1 MDEGVVKYRCDWTQA
16 EPSVAESIA
25 DLMEWRDRLHEWGLI
40 GVYDNG
46 IGFGN
51 VSVRGGN
58 SCQFIISGTQTA
70 HLPRMGPESYC
81 TVTEFDLEQNFL
93 GCRGPIPASSE
104 SLTHAALYL
113 HRDDVGGIIHVHNP
127 KLWRQLLFKI
137 PTTRKE
143 IPYGT
148 PGMALEMFRLF
159 EEENLGDR
167 KILAMA
173 GHEDGI
179 ICFGGSLDEA
189 GQVLSAVMNE
199 IGLYPR
205 AQEGSIAAVEAESN
219 Y

>member
-25 DLMEWRDRLHEWGLI
+25 DLMEWRDRLHELGLI

-199 IGLYPR
+199 IGLYRR
-205 AQEGSIAAVEAESN
+205 AFEGSIAAVEAE
-219 Y
+219 

>member
-1 MDEGVVKYRCDWTQA
+1 MDEGVVKYRCDWTHA

-25 DLMEWRDRLHEWGLI
+25 DLMEWRDRLHSWGLI
-40 GVYDNG
+40 GVYENG

-51 VSVRGGN
+51 VSVRLGN

-70 HLPRMGPESYC
+70 HLPTLGPEFYC
-81 TVTEFDLEQNFL
+81 TVTEFNLEENFL
-93 GCRGPIPASSE
+93 GCRGPVQASSE

-113 HRDDVGGIIHVHNP
+113 QREDVGAIIHVHNP
-127 KLWRQLLFKI
+127 QLWQQLLFKI

-148 PGMALEMFRLF
+148 PGMAWEMFRLF

-179 ICFGGSLDEA
+179 ICFGGSFDEA
-189 GQVLSAVMNE
+189 GKVLSGVLNPIDIEETAVPCP
-199 IGLYPR
+199 YR
-205 AQEGSIAAVEAESN
+205 D
-219 Y
+219 

>member
-16 EPSVAESIA
+16 ESVAVKNIA
-25 DLMEWRDRLHEWGLI
+25 DLMELRDRLHSWGLI
-40 GVYDNG
+40 GVYENG

-51 VSVRGGN
+51 VSVRLGN

-70 HLPRMGPESYC
+70 HLPSLGPEFYC
-81 TVTEFDLEQNFL
+81 TVTEFDLEQNCL
-93 GCRGPIPASSE
+93 GCRGPVQASSE

-127 KLWRQLLFKI
+127 QLWQQLLFKI

-143 IPYGT
+143 VPYGT
-148 PGMALEMFRLF
+148 PEMALEMFRLF

-179 ICFGGSLDEA
+179 ICFGGNLDEA
-189 GQVLSAVMNE
+189 GKVLSGVTQ
-199 IGLYPR
+199 ILDHF
-205 AQEGSIAAVEAESN
+205 Q
-219 Y
+219 